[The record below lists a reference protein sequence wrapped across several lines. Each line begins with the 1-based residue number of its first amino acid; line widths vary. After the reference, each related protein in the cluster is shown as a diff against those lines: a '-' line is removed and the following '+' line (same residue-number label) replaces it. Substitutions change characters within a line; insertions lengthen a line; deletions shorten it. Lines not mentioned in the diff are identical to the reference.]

1 VLRAIPVRGEF
12 FVVLRDPAPLILAGD
27 IASMR
32 IEKRPSATAASLAIP
47 AALLALL
54 LGACATTSTPQQQV
68 APPAAA
74 AQLAEAQH
82 QANLVVVK
90 TLKRKVAIG
99 RFSNET
105 RYGKTFQVDANND
118 PLGKQVSDMLSTRL
132 VASQKFLVFERPDL
146 DKVKAEQSITHE
158 SGLVGVDTLIIG
170 SVTEFGRS
178 TTGKSGFLSGTKV
191 QTAHAKVEIRLVDP
205 RTGYVFFTAS
215 GSGDASTES
224 GEVAGF
230 GSKADYDGSLND
242 RAIGA
247 AVSDVQN
254 ALMSKLQER
263 PWRTDILKVD
273 GRQLYMS
280 GGSRQGLKVGDT
292 LAILKQ
298 GESVKSGQT
307 GFDIAL
313 PPTTVG
319 QARIVSF
326 FGDNETNEGSVAQI
340 LSGDLSDT
348 KKTGLYISE
357 MKE

>member
-1 VLRAIPVRGEF
+1 MKIGRSLTLKLPPVAAAG
-12 FVVLRDPAPLILAGD
+12 LLSALIG
-27 IASMR
+27 
-32 IEKRPSATAASLAIP
+32 
-47 AALLALL
+47 
-54 LGACATTSTPQQQV
+54 GCATTSPPLQQV
-68 APPAAA
+68 AAPATAT
-74 AQLAEAQH
+74 QVAEAQR

-99 RFSNET
+99 RFTNET
-105 RYGKTFQVDANND
+105 RYGKSFLVDANND
-118 PLGKQVSDMLSTRL
+118 PLGKQASDMLATRL

-158 SGLVGVDTLIIG
+158 PGLVGVDALIIG

-191 QTAHAKVEIRLVDP
+191 QTAHAKVEIRLVDV
-205 RTGYVFFTAS
+205 RSGYVFFTAS

-224 GEVAGF
+224 GEIAGF
-230 GSKADYDGSLND
+230 GSKADYDATLND
-242 RAIGA
+242 RAIAA

-292 LAILKQ
+292 LAILRQ
-298 GESVKSGQT
+298 GEQVKSGQT
-307 GFDIAL
+307 GFNITL
-313 PPTTVG
+313 PSTSVG

-340 LSGDLSDT
+340 LSGDVSGT
-348 KKTGLYISE
+348 QAASLYISE
-357 MKE
+357 SKE